1 MIAAIATVVLAAS
14 IALKPEASVRGTETT
29 LGEIAVV
36 SGATPEETARL
47 EAVQLGGA
55 PAPGWTRRFERS
67 QVEAAV
73 KAALPGVQV
82 QLAGADAC
90 RVAPLVRTVE
100 AAEIAAR
107 AEEALR
113 ARFAGIDCELRASAE
128 ARPVV
133 VPEPDDAA
141 SFALKVVVDERAPQ
155 GGAWTVAVQVWL
167 DGALYRTSF
176 ATFEATLYAQQSVL
190 VKPVRRGEAVPA
202 DAFAWRRAKVVAAGA
217 PRSLAGEQAVGA
229 VALRDLAPGT
239 TLTAADV
246 QRERL
251 VRRGEL
257 VTVEVRK
264 GAVCARSTMV
274 VQDDGSLGDR
284 VKVLSNDK
292 KKALVASVTGRNT
305 VRVDL

>member
-1 MIAAIATVVLAAS
+1 MIAVIATALLTATV
-14 IALKPEASVRGTETT
+14 ALKPEASVRGTETT

-36 SGATPEETARL
+36 SGCTSEEAARL
-47 EAVQLGGA
+47 EAVQLGGT
-55 PAPGWTRRFERS
+55 PAPGWTRRFERA
-67 QVEAAV
+67 QVASAV
-73 KAALPGVQV
+73 KAVLPGVQV
-82 QLAGADAC
+82 QIAGADAC
-90 RVAPLVRTVE
+90 RVAPMVRTIE
-100 AAEIAAR
+100 GTDIAAR

-113 ARFAGIDCELRASAE
+113 ARFAGVDCELRPTAE
-128 ARPVV
+128 TRPLV

-141 SFALKVVVDERAPQ
+141 SFALKVVLDERVPQ
-155 GGAWTVAVQVWL
+155 SGAWTVAVQVWL
-167 DGALYRTSF
+167 DGALYRTAF
-176 ATFEATLYAQQSVL
+176 ATFEATQYAQQSVL

-202 DAFAWRRAKVVAAGA
+202 DAFAWRRSKVVAASA

-229 VALRDLAPGT
+229 VALRDLAPGM

-251 VRRGEL
+251 VRRGEI

-274 VQDDGSLGDR
+274 VQEDGALGDR